1 MPKKQKNRDK
11 EHVET
16 GMVVEATKGDLG
28 EDDISK
34 PKVSA
39 VTRNKAGEIEA
50 LTVQKGVIFKKT
62 LDIPADRIQ
71 AVDRDRQDEKNAGK
85 VVVDVGKAEA
95 AALTAVGE
103 EALSS
108 EEEKGLLDTVE
119 REVPTAEGLRELEA
133 RNTARR
139 SKRERAQEVE
149 EDAQLS
155 LQESSPQVSEGNE
168 TQPAPPKK
176 PANFIF
182 RVLGP
187 GFLGGMAGNDASAVG
202 AYSVDGATNG

>member
-1 MPKKQKNRDK
+1 MKPERQRMSKKQKNRDK

-16 GMVVEATKGDLG
+16 GMVVEATQGNLG

-39 VTRNKAGEIEA
+39 VTRNKQGEIEE

-62 LDIPADRIQ
+62 LDIPGDRIQ
-71 AVDRDRQDEKNAGK
+71 AVDQGRQDEKNPGK
-85 VVVDVGKAEA
+85 VVVDVSKAEA

-108 EEEKGLLDTVE
+108 EEEKGLLDKVE

-139 SKRERAQEVE
+139 SKRESAQAAE
-149 EDAQLS
+149 EDTQPS
-155 LQESSPQVSEGNE
+155 LQESSSQVG
-168 TQPAPPKK
+168 
-176 PANFIF
+176 
-182 RVLGP
+182 
-187 GFLGGMAGNDASAVG
+187 
-202 AYSVDGATNG
+202 